1 MSIKNPRV
9 YTAKQFFDFVLTDGT
24 KYAKQSCSNKDVHSH
39 NRSTPKRFGLYL
51 VFTVTKSKIKKNEV
65 NTLKVP

>member
-1 MSIKNPRV
+1 M
-9 YTAKQFFDFVLTDGT
+9 L
-24 KYAKQSCSNKDVHSH
+24 KQSYSNKDVHSH

-51 VFTVTKSKIKKNEV
+51 VFKVTKSKIKKNEV